1 VNLTRTSFQ
10 QSCLVAV
17 IAIAATLCVE
27 HNIGNAAE
35 SASTQGRLYLVGMGP
50 GDAELV
56 TLKAVRILNEADC
69 VFCFD
74 YLKAEVERHIS
85 PEKVSVASSLLMG
98 RFRGQDLQTLSPQ
111 LRKRAQRNEEE
122 MVKFVPKIRKMIA
135 EGKTV
140 AFADSGDPTIYCPWT
155 WITDEF
161 ADLDPVVI
169 PGLSSFNAAN
179 AALKQ
184 SITKNGGSILIS
196 PGDDLGSPDAR
207 GRLATMLVLFTHKA
221 KFEELLDRLQ
231 SRYPADTPIAIVCE
245 ASYDRQRV
253 VFGTLKTIRDKVSDG
268 ELPHLYLMYVGD
280 GLTMPK
286 AIAHE
291 ATAACS
297 ER

>member
-1 VNLTRTSFQ
+1 MNLGEASLPQFW
-10 QSCLVAV
+10 LVAV
-17 IAIAATLCVE
+17 IVIVATLCVE
-27 HNIGNAAE
+27 HNIGNAGENTA
-35 SASTQGRLYLVGMGP
+35 THGKLYLVGMGP

-74 YLKAEVERHIS
+74 YLKAEVERHIP

-111 LRKRAQRNEEE
+111 LRERAQRNEEE

-196 PGDDLGSPDAR
+196 PGDDLGSPDAH
-207 GRLATMLVLFTHKA
+207 GRLTTMLVLFTHKA
-221 KFEELLDRLQ
+221 KFKGLLEQLQ
-231 SRYPADTPIAIVCE
+231 SRYPVDTPIAIVCE

-253 VFGTLKTIRDKVSDG
+253 IFGTLGTIRDKAGDG
-268 ELPHLYLMYVGD
+268 GLPHLYLMYVGD
-280 GLTMPK
+280 GLTQPTT
-286 AIAHE
+286 IG
-291 ATAACS
+291 
-297 ER
+297 R